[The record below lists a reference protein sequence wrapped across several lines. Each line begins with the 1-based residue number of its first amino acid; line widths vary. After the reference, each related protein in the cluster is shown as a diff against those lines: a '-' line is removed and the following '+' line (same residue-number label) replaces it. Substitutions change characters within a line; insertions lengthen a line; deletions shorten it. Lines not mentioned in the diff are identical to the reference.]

1 MNAGPFVSPE
11 EIVARLVQIGL
22 FDKAVDTALRFELP
36 LDSIFEALASRLWF
50 YMLIGICSLFPRLH
64 PTVSYTIGTVTAQL
78 HKYIIHGIYNFGM
91 QS

>member
-1 MNAGPFVSPE
+1 MESLYCTSNFYLLVYILHTYVVVFYDDYCISVCCMNAGPFVSPE

-50 YMLIGICSLFPRLH
+50 YM
-64 PTVSYTIGTVTAQL
+64 
-78 HKYIIHGIYNFGM
+78 
-91 QS
+91 